1 MALLWLLLLGP
12 APLLLVLSSWPPSA
26 GFLQVEMARET
37 QTVFLN
43 DNVTIVCKVPSDSPL
58 NITLMGVTWFRKHHM
73 STTEV
78 TVFQYFGGNRMIT
91 RPGAS
96 VSLSKLERGDASLK
110 LPDIRLEEAG
120 EYRCEV
126 VMTPN
131 KAVKTIQ
138 LEIVAYPVP
147 SLFPEQAIMK
157 ENEEQL
163 ISCMASRFYPLNIT
177 ITWKKWTQKDPQYVE
192 VSEGVFTNYT
202 TDNKNV
208 TSFLRLKPSLEDNMT
223 IYQCVIWHKSLPT
236 YQRLN
241 FTLTVIESEKTESEK
256 TAFTL
261 KYVVFPCLGIAF
273 VIVLLIVL
281 WKWVPSGRYS
291 LFSVLKACSQN
302 TQIDTRRNNVFV
314 AYSNGVTTE
323 RTLEVLTQKQQ

>member
-1 MALLWLLLLGP
+1 MALWWLLLLGP
-12 APLLLVLSSWPPSA
+12 APLLLVLLSWPPSA
-26 GFLQVEMARET
+26 GFLQAEIARET
-37 QTVFLN
+37 QTVLLN
-43 DNVTIVCKVPSDSPL
+43 DNVTIVCKVQSDSPL

-78 TVFQYFGGNRMIT
+78 TVFQYFGGNQMIT

-138 LEIVAYPVP
+138 LEIVAYPVLR
-147 SLFPEQAIMK
+147 LFPEQAIMK

-163 ISCMASRFYPLNIT
+163 VSCMASRFYPLNIT

-241 FTLTVIESEKTESEK
+241 FTLTVKESEK

-261 KYVVFPCLGIAF
+261 KYVLPPCFGIAF
-273 VIVLLIVL
+273 IILILLCKCAL
-281 WKWVPSGRYS
+281 RRRYP

-302 TQIDTRRNNVFV
+302 TQIDTRR
-314 AYSNGVTTE
+314 TE
-323 RTLEVLTQKQQ
+323 EL